1 MGIYLNPNEDGFRE
15 SVDSQIYV
23 DKTGLLTYTNSV
35 LATRQKFICIS
46 RPRRFGKT
54 MAAEMLTAYYCR
66 ACESKELFQDLKISK
81 DPSFEKYLNKYDVI
95 FVNMQQIL
103 SSAGSAELMIAY
115 LQKEVLC
122 ELRGVYPEFI
132 SEKETDLPSAL
143 ASIYDKT
150 RQGFVI
156 IIDEWDCIFRENQ
169 QEHVSQTA
177 YLDFLRNWLKDRT
190 YVKLAYMTGILPIK
204 KYGTHSALNMFSEF
218 SMIDAG
224 IVAEY
229 VGFTE
234 EEVVTLCRHY
244 DMDLQEV
251 LRWYDGYQLAS
262 GLHIFNPK
270 SVVECMLRKRFGS
283 YWTST
288 ETYEALKV
296 YIDLNYDGLKDAVVQ
311 MLGGN
316 RCEIDPETFH
326 NDMTTFANKDDV
338 LTLLVHLGYL
348 AFEFNSRE
356 VYIPNEEVRG
366 EFLRAIKSS
375 GWSEVIQAVE
385 ISKQLLEDTLQGREE
400 AVAKGI
406 DLVHTDTTSI
416 LQYNNENALSC
427 VISLAYYSAREEYL
441 LIREFPTGKG
451 FADLVFLPRRHS
463 NKPAM
468 IVEMKWD
475 VSAEGAISQIKRKQ
489 YCNALQ
495 DYAGEVVLVG
505 INYDKASKVHQ
516 CVIER
521 VYK

>member
-1 MGIYLNPNEDGFRE
+1 MGTYLNPNEDGFQE
-15 SVDSQIYV
+15 SVDSPIYV

-46 RPRRFGKT
+46 RPRRFGKS
-54 MAAEMLTAYYCR
+54 MAAEMLAAYYCR
-66 ACESKELFQDLKISK
+66 TCESKKLFQDLKIAES
-81 DPSFEKYLNKYDVI
+81 PSFEKYLNKYDVI

-103 SSAGSAELMIAY
+103 SSAGSAGSMTAY
-115 LQKEVLC
+115 LQEKILH
-122 ELRGVYPEFI
+122 ELREIYPESI
-132 SEKETDLPSAL
+132 PERETNLPSAL
-143 ASIYDKT
+143 AGIYDKT

-169 QEHVSQTA
+169 QDHVSQTA

-218 SMIDAG
+218 SMTDAG
-224 IVAEY
+224 VVAEY

-234 EEVVTLCRHY
+234 EEVVALCQRY
-244 DMDLQEV
+244 GMDLQEV
-251 LRWYDGYQLAS
+251 LRWYDGYQLVS

-296 YIDLNYDGLKDAVVQ
+296 YIDLNYDGLKDSVVQ

-316 RCEIDPETFH
+316 RCKIDPGTFH
-326 NDMTTFANKDDV
+326 NDMTTFSNKDDV

-348 AFEFNSRE
+348 AFNIDSGE

-366 EFLRAIKSS
+366 EFLRAIKNS
-375 GWSEVIQAVE
+375 GWSEVMRAVDA
-385 ISKQLLEDTLQGREE
+385 SKKLIEDTLQGHEE

-406 DLVHTDTTSI
+406 DAVHMDTISI
-416 LQYNNENALSC
+416 LQYHNENALSC

-441 LIREFPTGKG
+441 LIRELPAGKG
-451 FADLVFLPRRHS
+451 FADIVFVPRR
-463 NKPAM
+463 NMVDKPAM
-468 IVEMKWD
+468 IIELKWNQ
-475 VSAEGAISQIKRKQ
+475 SAAGAIEQIKERG
-489 YCNALQ
+489 YVNALQ
-495 DYAGEVVLVG
+495 DYSGEIFWLES
-505 INYDKASKVHQ
+505 IMIKKLKNMNAKLK
-516 CVIER
+516 
-521 VYK
+521 K

>member
-1 MGIYLNPNEDGFRE
+1 MGTYLNPNGDGFQE
-15 SVDSQIYV
+15 SVDSLIYV

-46 RPRRFGKT
+46 RPRRFGKS
-54 MAAEMLTAYYCR
+54 MAAEMLAAYYCR
-66 ACESKELFQDLKISK
+66 TCESKKLFQGLKIAK
-81 DPSFEKYLNKYDVI
+81 TPSFEKYLNKYDVI

-103 SSAGSAELMIAY
+103 SSAGSAELMVAY
-115 LQKEVLC
+115 LQKKILY
-122 ELRGVYPEFI
+122 ELREVYPESV
-132 SEKETDLPSAL
+132 SEQETDLPSAL
-143 ASIYDKT
+143 ASIYNKA

-169 QEHVSQTA
+169 QDHVSQTA

-224 IVAEY
+224 VVAEY

-234 EEVVTLCRHY
+234 EEVVTLCQRY

-326 NDMTTFANKDDV
+326 NDMTTFANRDDV

-366 EFLRAIKSS
+366 EFLRAIKGS
-375 GWSEVIQAVE
+375 GWPEVIQAVE
-385 ISKQLLEDTLQGREE
+385 MSKQLLEDTLQCHEE

-406 DLVHTDTTSI
+406 DSVHMNTTSI

-427 VISLAYYSAREEYL
+427 VISLAYYTARDEYF
-441 LIREFPTGKG
+441 LIRELPAGKG
-451 FADLVFLPRRHS
+451 FADIVFLPRKHS
-463 NKPAM
+463 NKPA
-468 IVEMKWD
+468 IVVELKWD
-475 VSAEGAISQIKRKQ
+475 ASAEGAIAQMKQKQ
-489 YCNALQ
+489 YGEALQ
-495 DYAGEVVLVG
+495 DYSGEVLLVG
-505 INYDKASKVHQ
+505 INYNKKDKHHQ
-516 CVIER
+516 CMIE
-521 VYK
+521 KMKK